1 MDGYNNPLIRLMIEP
16 IIDAEAPEKERE
28 FRSFSS
34 SYTTRSPDD
43 LTIFNLDLAIE
54 ALFNHIHKK
63 QK

>member
-16 IIDAEAPEKERE
+16 IIDAEAPEKESELRNL
-28 FRSFSS
+28 SS

-43 LTIFNLDLAIE
+43 FTIFNLDLAIG
-54 ALFNHIHKK
+54 ALLNHIHKI